1 MAVVHP
7 RERWKVLVLDRFPF
21 SRLDFCFFGA
31 KKIGDSQVRVTCGG
45 FDWPVDDD

>member
-7 RERWKVLVLDRFPF
+7 RECSNVMVLDRFPF

-31 KKIGDSQVRVTCGG
+31 KKKNWRQPGTGHV
-45 FDWPVDDD
+45 